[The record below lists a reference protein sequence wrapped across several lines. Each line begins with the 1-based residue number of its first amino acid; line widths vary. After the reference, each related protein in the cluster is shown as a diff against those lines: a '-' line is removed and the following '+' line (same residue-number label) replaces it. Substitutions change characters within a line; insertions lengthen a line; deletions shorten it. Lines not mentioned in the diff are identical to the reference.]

1 MQSALARELKENS
14 TYLRDSGFQSTA
26 TLMEIAANEID
37 WLSARIADLERREA
51 RNGRLILPGIGRLFG
66 F

>member
-14 TYLRDSGFQSTA
+14 AYLRDSGFQSTA
-26 TLMEIAANEID
+26 ALMEIAANEIER
-37 WLSARIADLERREA
+37 LSARIGDLERRETK
-51 RNGRLILPGIGRLFG
+51 NGRLMFPGIARLFG

>member
-14 TYLRDSGFQSTA
+14 AYLRDSGFQSTA
-26 TLMEIAANEID
+26 TLMEIAANEIE

-51 RNGRLILPGIGRLFG
+51 RNGRLILPGIARLFG

>member
-14 TYLRDSGFQSTA
+14 AYLRDSGFQSTA

-37 WLSARIADLERREA
+37 WLSVRIADLERREA
-51 RNGRLILPGIGRLFG
+51 KNGRLIFPSIGRLFG

>member
-14 TYLRDSGFQSTA
+14 AYLRDSGFQSTA